1 MLFYGQ
7 RIHPHIHLTFTFHGP
22 YIQLHFS
29 VFSMTIESILHIHVH
44 IHVHV
49 YVHVYWTFT
58 FHVFLYIA
66 NYTCITYM
74 YS

>member
-1 MLFYGQ
+1 MLFYAQ

-29 VFSMTIESILHIHVH
+29 VFSMTLESILHI
-44 IHVHV
+44 